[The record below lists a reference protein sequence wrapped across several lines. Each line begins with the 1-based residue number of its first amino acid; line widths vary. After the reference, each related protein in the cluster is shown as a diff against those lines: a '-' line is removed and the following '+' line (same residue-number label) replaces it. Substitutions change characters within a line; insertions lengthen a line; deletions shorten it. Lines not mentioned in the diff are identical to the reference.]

1 MTPLLEASALHK
13 GFPRGEG
20 VVDVL
25 HDCDLSLA
33 EGESVAI
40 MGPSGSGKSTLLNVL
55 TGLDRPDGGRVAWR
69 GTDLLSLKADQVS
82 RWRRDEL
89 GFIFQFHF
97 LMPDLTA
104 LENLLVPV
112 RLRRTPNADDVESA
126 RTLLDHMGLADRR
139 DHLPGELSGGEQQRV
154 AVARAFMNEPSL
166 VMADEPFGNLDR
178 DKGLELADLLFERA
192 RRLGAGLVVVTHDPG
207 LAARADRT
215 LVLTDGRLAA
225 RDEVQA

>member
-1 MTPLLEASALHK
+1 MTPLLEASALFK

-20 VVDVL
+20 VVEVL

-178 DKGLELADLLFERA
+178 DKCLELADLLFERA

>member
-1 MTPLLEASALHK
+1 VKPLLEAVSLHK
-13 GFPRGEG
+13 GFPRADD
-20 VVDVL
+20 VVQVL
-25 HDCDLSLA
+25 HDCDLTIG

-55 TGLDRPDGGRVAWR
+55 TGLDHPDHGSVAWR
-69 GTDLLSLKADQVS
+69 GEDLLSRKPYAIS

-89 GFIFQFHF
+89 GFVFQFHF

-112 RLRRTPNADDVESA
+112 RLRAEPGEADVARASA
-126 RTLLDHMGLADRR
+126 LLADMGLGDRS

-154 AVARAFMNEPSL
+154 AVARAFMNGPSL

-178 DKGLELADLLFERA
+178 DKGLELADLLFHRA
-192 RRLGAGLVVVTHDPG
+192 QSTRAGLVVVTHDPG

-215 LVLTDGRLAA
+215 LVLEDGRLVLSQ
-225 RDEVQA
+225 ETVS

>member
-1 MTPLLEASALHK
+1 MTPLLEASALFK

-20 VVDVL
+20 VVEVL

-55 TGLDRPDGGRVAWR
+55 TGLDRPDGGRVDWR